1 VFPHFA
7 VPQFY
12 ALFYSLS
19 QLPIKKNVFQILH
32 FPGYFAVFS
41 WFPQK
46 CKIGVLLHKEEGHK
60 NASCLCEFE
69 HATLVT
75 SAGTFTTFPVA

>member
-1 VFPHFA
+1 VFPYFA

-19 QLPIKKNVFQILH
+19 LLSIKNVFQILH
-32 FPGYFAVFS
+32 FPGFFTVFS

-46 CKIGVLLHKEEGHK
+46 CKIEVLLYKEEGHK
-60 NASCLCEFE
+60 NASCLCVFE